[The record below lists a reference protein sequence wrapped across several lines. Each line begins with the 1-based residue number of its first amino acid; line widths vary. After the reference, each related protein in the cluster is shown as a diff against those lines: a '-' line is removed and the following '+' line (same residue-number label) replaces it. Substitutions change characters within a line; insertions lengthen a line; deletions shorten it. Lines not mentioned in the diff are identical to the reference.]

1 MTIPGTLTSY
11 DLTAGVIV
19 NMDEAIYMYSPDDL
33 PFLTGQSSDGLSV
46 LGSQPLDQT
55 TCQWMDEDILSP
67 QASIAAQLTTGT
79 TFVTLSSNA
88 ERLRFS
94 TGDLLMVEK
103 TGVTAIETMRVTGYG
118 ATTAGTIL
126 VDRAYAGTATDY
138 ATSASVIGVGT
149 ALGEAAT
156 AENARAVDR
165 NVRTNVTQIFGP
177 TRVQLSG
184 TARVVP
190 RYGVPD
196 EWTKQLANR
205 VLEDKIRQEQA
216 IIYGRKRTSTADT
229 QRAMGGM
236 VEYITT
242 NQDTTSTQ
250 ITETTLVSNLQSCY
264 VRGGV
269 PDRLAANPIRLSNL
283 NALTDTGR
291 VRTDVVDTRRGRAR
305 VQTVIT
311 EFGDIMIVRNRW
323 IRLSHAIGFRREQA
337 IRRVLRPNQF
347 EMLAKTGDFDSAHFL
362 CEESLEFKGERHAF
376 MMFALTG

>member
-46 LGSQPLDQT
+46 IGSAPLDQREFS
-55 TCQWMDEDILSP
+55 WLDEDILSP
-67 QASIAAQLTTGT
+67 QASIAATLTTGT
-79 TFVTLSSNA
+79 TFITLASNA

-94 TGDLLMVEK
+94 TGDLVMIEK
-103 TGVTAIETMRVTGYG
+103 TGVTDMETMRITGYSG
-118 ATTAGTIL
+118 STAGALL
-126 VDRAYAGTATDY
+126 VDRGYAGTAVGY
-138 ATSASVIGVGT
+138 ATSASMIGVGT

-156 AENARAVDR
+156 AENMRAVDR
-165 NVRTNVTQIFGP
+165 NVRTNNAQIFGP
-177 TRVQLSG
+177 TRIQLSG

-196 EWTKQLANR
+196 EWTKQLGNR

-216 IIYGRKRTSTADT
+216 IIYGRRRTSTADT
-229 QRAMGGM
+229 QRAMGGL
-236 VEYITT
+236 VEYIET
-242 NQDTTSTQ
+242 NQDTGSTQ
-250 ITETTLVSNLQSCY
+250 ITESTIVSNLQACY
-264 VRGGV
+264 VNGGV

-283 NALTDTGR
+283 NAITDAGR
-291 VRTDVVDTRRGRAR
+291 VRTDIVDTRRGRAR

-311 EFGDIMIVRNRW
+311 EFGDITIVRNRW
-323 IRLSHAIGFRREQA
+323 IRLSHAVGFRREQVK
-337 IRRVLRPNQF
+337 RRVLRPNQF
-347 EMLAKTGDFDSAHFL
+347 TMLAKTGDFDSAHFL
-362 CEESLEFKGERHAF
+362 CEEGLEVKGERHMF